1 MIKVVRVCSIFLILC
16 LGCLSTAA
24 EKSDVDIVARVNGTA
39 ITRKDLSEKVNAAVN
54 RTYFHKKLPAE
65 KERQIKKQSLA
76 VLVEEELLYQQARK
90 QEISVDKNEV
100 DRRYQNIVGQF
111 PAKADF
117 KKALERI
124 GYTPKEFRK
133 KIEREFLIQEV
144 YKRNIT
150 DQVVLTEAALK
161 DYYEKNKYKFKKP
174 ETVNLQL
181 IFIKISDPTSPDSR
195 QEARKRAE
203 DILDRLKGGEN
214 FDDLASRYSDDMYRI
229 KGGRLG
235 EVHKGRLP
243 KEIEEAAF
251 SMKIGQISPLIQTTR
266 GYSIIK
272 VLDKSAS
279 RQLGFAE
286 IEDKL
291 KKELEKKRLA
301 EVREKWLGRLKAE
314 AQIEVYIDFP

>member
-39 ITRKDLSEKVNAAVN
+39 ITRKDLEEKINAAVN

-76 VLVEEELLYQQARK
+76 VLIEEELLYQQARE

-117 KKALERI
+117 KQALERI
-124 GYTPKEFRK
+124 GYRPKEFRK

-251 SMKIGQISPLIQTTR
+251 SMKIGQISPLIQTTT
-266 GYSIIK
+266 GCSIIK

-279 RQLGFAE
+279 RQLEFAE
-286 IEDKL
+286 IEGKL

-301 EVREKWLGRLKAE
+301 EVRKKWLGRLKAE
-314 AQIEVYIDFP
+314 AQIEIYIDFP